1 MNYGSLRKVAARN
14 GASKMG
20 KFWMASRFFSSVT
33 RASAETQ
40 VPVFLITTGPAKLT
54 KGIIARLS
62 ALQSVGLE
70 IALNLRGLHC
80 LRITLGHALHYTLLF
95 LSRAK
100 SRRDGAGVDSL
111 HARIQLAG
119 KSRRLK

>member
-54 KGIIARLS
+54 KGIIARL
-62 ALQSVGLE
+62 
-70 IALNLRGLHC
+70 
-80 LRITLGHALHYTLLF
+80 LF